1 MLISAFFTG
10 DHLGNYSGGFSGT
23 SETTVAVALGDVLRL
38 STVNTPKQ
46 KRVEEREREMK
57 LGDCSRAKTG
67 LPPDPSKAQ
76 SG

>member
-1 MLISAFFTG
+1 MEI
-10 DHLGNYSGGFSGT
+10 
-23 SETTVAVALGDVLRL
+23 TVVALVGPVRPKWQWLLGDVLRL